1 MAYEHQ
7 ENRWNTRLY
16 ANEWK
21 NHGITVQERPV
32 LGTQQEEENAS
43 KDRELTVL
51 VEHCDRIPQ
60 KAGLLCMSLTKERC
74 TSLDSL
80 IERDRKIIW
89 HISVRFELD
98 SQLSGTYGIPM
109 EIPPP
114 ISLYL
119 L

>member
-60 KAGLLCMSLTKERC
+60 KAGLLCMNLKKEIS
-74 TSLDSL
+74 TSLGSL
-80 IERDRKIIW
+80 IERNGKNKGKFLF
-89 HISVRFELD
+89 S
-98 SQLSGTYGIPM
+98 LSWIPIFRVQNGIPM
-109 EIPPP
+109 EISPS